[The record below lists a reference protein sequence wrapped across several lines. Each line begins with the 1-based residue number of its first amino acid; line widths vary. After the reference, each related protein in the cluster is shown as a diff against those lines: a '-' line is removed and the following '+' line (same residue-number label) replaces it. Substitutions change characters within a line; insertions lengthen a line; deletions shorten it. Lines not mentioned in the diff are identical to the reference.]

1 MEKHQY
7 TKVLTENTTKA
18 YNKSNQK
25 KISNISFTAKNITEK
40 LSIDDRVQRMEEL
53 DSYITVKDHKDEF
66 SHKIPLLLINL
77 SKSNLGKSSKVILN
91 KINQHLVTFTN
102 INQWKNTQNLL
113 NWFYKI
119 RKKKKKRNVA
129 FKQFDIENFYPSIT
143 MELLYKYIQF
153 PKEATSISDEDLDI
167 IMQSRKTLLFHN
179 QEPWVKREGDKDFDA
194 MMGQKFAN

>member
-7 TKVLTENTTKA
+7 TKILTENTTKA

-119 RKKKKKRNVA
+119 QKKKKKKKMLHSKNLILKT
-129 FKQFDIENFYPSIT
+129 FIHLLQWNCYINLFSFQKKQHQYQT
-143 MELLYKYIQF
+143 
-153 PKEATSISDEDLDI
+153 
-167 IMQSRKTLLFHN
+167 KTLI
-179 QEPWVKREGDKDFDA
+179 
-194 MMGQKFAN
+194 

>member
-7 TKVLTENTTKA
+7 TKILTENTTNA

-66 SHKIPLLLINL
+66 SHKIPMLLINL
-77 SKSNLGKSSKVILN
+77 SKSNQGKSSKVILN

-119 RKKKKKRNVA
+119 QKKKKKNVA
-129 FKQFDIENFYPSIT
+129 FKEFDIENFYPSIT
-143 MELLYKYIQF
+143 MELLYKSIQF